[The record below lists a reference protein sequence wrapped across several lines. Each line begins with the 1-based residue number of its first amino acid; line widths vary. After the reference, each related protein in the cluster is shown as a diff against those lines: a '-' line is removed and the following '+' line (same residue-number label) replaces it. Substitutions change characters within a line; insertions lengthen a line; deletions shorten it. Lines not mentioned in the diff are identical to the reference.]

1 MTRTDHTKQD
11 IADAFKRLLAHMPLD
26 KVTVTALAEES
37 GITRQTF
44 YYHFRDIRDLV
55 EFIYSSEMKDVL
67 KDNRTYETWQGGMA
81 AILRAIRA
89 DSSFINATYR
99 SLTRDQLESF
109 LYSHIKELLMNV
121 LKELAAGHMV
131 REDQISRI
139 ADYHKYAFAG
149 VVLDWIKN
157 GMKEEPEEVTAQLE
171 TVIEGS
177 FLEAIRRYETQNRR
191 EKLEAE

>member
-1 MTRTDHTKQD
+1 MSRLTEKALVSNFKKMTER
-11 IADAFKRLLAHMPLD
+11 MPIE
-26 KVTVTALAEES
+26 KITVSELCREC
-37 GITRQTF
+37 GIQRQTF

-67 KDNRTYETWQGGMA
+67 KDNRTYETWQEGMD
-81 AILRAIRA
+81 AILKAIRA

-109 LYSHIKELLMNV
+109 LYSHIKELLVNV
-121 LKELAAGHMV
+121 LKELASGHMV

-177 FLEAIRRYETQNRR
+177 FLEAIRRYENQNRL
-191 EKLEAE
+191 EKLEAQ